1 MPRVL
6 LALLIMFAL
15 PVLAQPVPAK
25 VTQAQLDGAVESAS
39 ALPEDDPTRE
49 ALLKL
54 YSETRSALESFSS
67 FSVSLEEFSR
77 AQTSAREQAITIKD
91 EVAARQAAPGEV
103 DSDAIRGFSLAET
116 EQKIKLNKSELDAL
130 KSRRTDIR
138 ARIDAMPGRI
148 KTVRERLTELG
159 TVRAELE
166 SQLTL
171 MQQDPEAGGEDQ
183 ARLWRAQ
190 AEQAAFAAEKASLDA
205 ELLSEPMRME
215 LLKAQ
220 LDGLSLDI
228 TGLEKK
234 LQALEDWAGEL
245 RQDEVAQAQAQ
256 AALVEAGTRDKHEL
270 VQALAAENAEL
281 TREFTGRSA
290 MIESV
295 RQRESELQK
304 SSEQLE
310 SDLKSIKRKLEVLGM
325 TTAIGQIL
333 REQSVQLPGRNEVRR
348 EMTRIGDQLRESSLS
363 QIELEEER
371 RNLRNREA
379 YVQQRL
385 IGQSESLADQLR
397 DDLMELSANRQELV
411 AQAVELETTHAS
423 ALGDLEFTLRRHR
436 DAVRQYRDF
445 IAERLL
451 WIPSSAPFSLFMGS
465 TIVEELGQVFNLD
478 QWLAV
483 LIPIPQELQSQ
494 PLTIVCFLV
503 VVLLVY
509 FTPRL
514 KNILEKTGRN
524 VGHVRNDRFMDTM
537 NALGISVVLSL
548 KWPLLLLTLAWLFEM
563 QPDDHGLANV
573 LFFSMGLT
581 AFYFWV
587 FEFQRMLLLPGGLA
601 QVHFRWP
608 AIRTAGIYKRVLRL
622 EHSFLPSVL
631 LVILFINLNPRE
643 VGGALGA
650 IGVVVVLLSIAYF
663 FHRLPSFVQGKVD
676 TILTSAPSERTAF
689 WGRVVR
695 WLLVLVPIAAIIGVL
710 LGYTYTASEFAL
722 LLVRTILVTTAMLL
736 AHELGLRWLRITRRR
751 MTLKVRKELAQAIE
765 EDGELN
771 PEEELM
777 ENDPA
782 LLSDEGTKFLNAVVL
797 IGGIAGLVLIW
808 AEVFPAL
815 GIFESVELWHQSG
828 VIDGREAIVPV
839 TLADLSYALLILL
852 VGWVAV
858 RRIPSLLELLLRQRM
873 HVSAASAYAATRI
886 FQYGLT
892 TLLVVAVMGTL
903 GGSWSQI
910 QWAVA
915 ALSVGIG
922 FGLQEIVAN
931 FISGLIILFEQPIR
945 VGDVVTVGEVSGTV
959 TKSRMRATTIRDWD
973 RRELLVPNKEF
984 ITSRLLNW
992 SLSDAVTRCSVKV
1005 GVAYGTDMK
1014 KALGIVH
1021 QVCREHPLI
1030 LDEPEPLITFDEFG
1044 DNSLLIT
1051 VRFYLGDLDNRL
1063 STASAVRL
1071 AINDYFNEK
1080 GIVVA
1085 FPQRDVHLDAS
1096 EPVPVRMVSAASDEE
1111 PSPG

>member
-1 MPRVL
+1 
-6 LALLIMFAL
+6 
-15 PVLAQPVPAK
+15 VLAQPVPAQ
-25 VTQAQLDGAVESAS
+25 VTQDQLAAAEASVSA
-39 ALPEDDPTRE
+39 ALPEDDPSRE
-49 ALLKL
+49 TLLKL
-54 YSETRSALESFSS
+54 YSETRSALEKFSS
-67 FSVSLEEFSR
+67 FSASLEEFSR
-77 AQTSAREQAITIKD
+77 AQTSAREQALTIQD
-91 EVAARQAAPGEV
+91 EVARRQASPRELDTGE
-103 DSDAIRGFSLAET
+103 IRALSLADT

-130 KSRRTDIR
+130 KSRRADIR
-138 ARIDAMPGRI
+138 AEVDAMPGRI
-148 KTVRERLTELG
+148 KIVLDRLTELG
-159 TVRAELE
+159 TVRAELD
-166 SQLTL
+166 SQMAL
-171 MQQDPEAGGEDQ
+171 MNEKPEAGGEEQ

-190 AEQAAFAAEKASLDA
+190 AEQAGYTAEKASLDA
-205 ELLSEPMRME
+205 ELLSEPMRLQ

-220 LDGLSLDI
+220 LDKLSLDI
-228 TGLEKK
+228 AEAEKR
-234 LQALEDWAGEL
+234 LQALEGWAGEL
-245 RQDEVAQAQAQ
+245 RQDEVNQAQAQ
-256 AALVEAGTRDKHEL
+256 AALVEEGTRGKHEL
-270 VQALAAENAEL
+270 VQALAAENAAL
-281 TREFTGRSA
+281 TEQFTGRSA
-290 MIESV
+290 EIEKV
-295 RQRESELQK
+295 RQRESILSK

-348 EMTRIGDQLRESSLS
+348 EMAGISDRIRQSSLS

-371 RNLRNREA
+371 RNLRDREA
-379 YVQQRL
+379 YVQQHL
-385 IGQSESLADQLR
+385 LGQSASLAEQLR
-397 DDLMELSANRQELV
+397 DDLMDLSANRWELV
-411 AQAVELETTHAS
+411 AQAVELESTYAG

-436 DAVRQYRDF
+436 GAVQQYRDF

-451 WIPSSAPFSLFMGS
+451 WIPSRAPFSLFLGS
-465 TIVEELGQVFNLD
+465 GMLEELRQTFAPEKW
-478 QWLAV
+478 QEV
-483 LIPIPQELQSQ
+483 LKPLPSELKEQ
-494 PLTIVCFLV
+494 PLTVVCFLI
-503 VVLLVY
+503 VLLLAY
-509 FTPRL
+509 FSPRL
-514 KNILEKTGRN
+514 KNILAQSGHK
-524 VGHVRNDRFMDTM
+524 VGHVRDDRFMDTIY
-537 NALGISVVLSL
+537 ALGVCVLLSF
-548 KWPLLLLTLAWLFEM
+548 KWPLLLLILAWLFEM
-563 QPDDHGLANV
+563 QPDDTGLANA
-573 LFFSMGLT
+573 LYIALGRT

-587 FEFQRMLLLPGGLA
+587 FELQRMLLLPGGLA
-601 QVHFRWP
+601 EVHFRWP
-608 AIRTAGIYKRVLRL
+608 ASRTAGLYNRVLRL
-622 EHSFLPSVL
+622 EQSFLPSAL
-631 LVILFINLNPRE
+631 LVILFINLYPRE

-650 IGVVVVLLSIAYF
+650 LGVIVVLFSIAYF

-676 TILTSAPSERTAF
+676 TILTSTPSERTAL
-689 WGRVVR
+689 WGRIVR
-695 WLLVLVPIAAIIGVL
+695 WLLVFVPLAAIGGVL
-710 LGYTYTASEFAL
+710 LGYAYTANEFAL

-736 AHELGLRWLRITRRR
+736 VHELGLRWLRITRRR
-751 MTLKVRKELAQAIE
+751 MTLKVRQELAHSME

-771 PEEELM
+771 PDEEMM

-782 LLSDEGTKFLNAVVL
+782 LLSDEGTKFLNAVVM

-815 GIFESVELWHQSG
+815 GIFESFVLWHQSG

-839 TLADLSYALLILL
+839 TLADLAYALLILL

-886 FQYGLT
+886 FSYGLIT
-892 TLLVVAVMGTL
+892 MLVVAVMGTL

-959 TKSRMRATTIRDWD
+959 TKIRMRATTIRDWD

-984 ITSRLLNW
+984 ITGRLLNW
-992 SLSDAVTRCSVKV
+992 SLSDAVTRCSVQV

-1014 KALGIVH
+1014 KALGLVR
-1021 QVCREHPLI
+1021 QVCAEHPEI
-1030 LDEPEPLITFDEFG
+1030 LDDPKPLITFDEFG

-1096 EPVPVRMVSAASDEE
+1096 EPVPVRMVSALPEGES
-1111 PSPG
+1111 SPD